1 MPWSELLTAVGLML
15 VVEGLVP
22 FASPRAYRLGAS
34 RMAALAPWRL
44 RALGLTFMVAGAVLV
59 RLAGANG

>member
-15 VVEGLVP
+15 VIEGIVP
-22 FASPRAYRLGAS
+22 FASPRAYRRGVS
-34 RMAALAPWRL
+34 RMAALTPWGL
-44 RALGLTFMVAGAVLV
+44 RGLGLIVMVAGAALV